1 MRSKCKLC
9 RTPSEL
15 CNSHAI
21 PDSLFK
27 SIFSAGS
34 GQAILLDGADGV
46 PIKKTQD
53 SWATKQ
59 LCKRCESKLN
69 TYYED
74 YSQKVL
80 RNKFGSERTESGV
93 SFQNID
99 TQIIRSFVAAI
110 LWRVSISDHKNY
122 AAITL
127 SDKLNEKLRFTLN
140 TSSEISKRTFS
151 VRGFKLIDSTE
162 GSFSR
167 KNLRDCIISPFMR
180 TYMDANHKSVQ
191 VVCFLF
197 LGFFF
202 EVFISG
208 VPSGSEYHHE
218 FIGYSKTSYVFPF
231 LEITEIPELF
241 ELMVIAYG
249 KNAEGLSAI

>member
-1 MRSKCKLC
+1 MPL
-9 RTPSEL
+9 
-15 CNSHAI
+15 H
-21 PDSLFK
+21 
-27 SIFSAGS
+27 
-34 GQAILLDGADGV
+34 
-46 PIKKTQD
+46 
-53 SWATKQ
+53 TKQ

-162 GSFSR
+162 GGFSR